1 MTSPD
6 PTLQA
11 LQSPAARLAYV
22 CYLPETVTL
31 GKGSIFTPWGPADG
45 GGGRCW
51 ASFRSKMNK
60 HRILHRAEG
69 KSKEQGMSTGDV
81 EEPKRHVE
89 NTDRISTKP

>member
-45 GGGRCW
+45 GGGGGVGHHSG
-51 ASFRSKMNK
+51 AK
-60 HRILHRAEG
+60 
-69 KSKEQGMSTGDV
+69 
-81 EEPKRHVE
+81 
-89 NTDRISTKP
+89 